1 MSSAQKQSS
10 SSMRWQRREKK
21 LGAVGAAD
29 LSALQRAGGCERA
42 SRVSSW
48 RGGAGA
54 DELRWRVDEDSRWVR
69 RGLALPAIR
78 KRIVFRV
85 LFLCLSRACLGKT
98 ISFSSYKMAPQKIC
112 VF

>member
-1 MSSAQKQSS
+1 MSSAQKQK
-10 SSMRWQRREKK
+10 QQQQEVAAREKK

-42 SRVSSW
+42 SRVPSC

-78 KRIVFRV
+78 KRIGFRV
-85 LFLCLSRACLGKT
+85 HSLCLS
-98 ISFSSYKMAPQKIC
+98 
-112 VF
+112 